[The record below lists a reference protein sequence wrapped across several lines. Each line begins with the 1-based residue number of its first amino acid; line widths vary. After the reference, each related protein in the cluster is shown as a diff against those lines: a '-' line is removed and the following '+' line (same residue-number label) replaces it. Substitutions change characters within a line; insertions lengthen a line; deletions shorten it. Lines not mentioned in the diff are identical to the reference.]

1 MKLLTNSGLAVLA
14 GLAFSFT
21 YVGCTKTSA
30 TASESADRPGY
41 TDRSTS
47 TVSAADQDFAIK
59 AAQGGMAE
67 VELGKLAQERGS
79 SDHVKEYGKM
89 LVDDHARMNNELKD
103 IASKENIVLPSGVS
117 SEQRQNIDRLAKL
130 SGAQFDREFLTDSA
144 KDHRE
149 DIAEFEKESNSG
161 QDQALRD
168 FASKSLPTLRKHLEM
183 AEKRR

>member
-1 MKLLTNSGLAVLA
+1 
-14 GLAFSFT
+14 
-21 YVGCTKTSA
+21 
-30 TASESADRPGY
+30 
-41 TDRSTS
+41 
-47 TVSAADQDFAIK
+47 VSAADQDFGIK

-79 SDHVKEYGKM
+79 SDRVKEYGKM

-161 QDQALRD
+161 QDQASRD

>member
-1 MKLLTNSGLAVLA
+1 
-14 GLAFSFT
+14 
-21 YVGCTKTSA
+21 
-30 TASESADRPGY
+30 
-41 TDRSTS
+41 
-47 TVSAADQDFAIK
+47 
-59 AAQGGMAE
+59 MAE

-183 AEKRR
+183 AEKR